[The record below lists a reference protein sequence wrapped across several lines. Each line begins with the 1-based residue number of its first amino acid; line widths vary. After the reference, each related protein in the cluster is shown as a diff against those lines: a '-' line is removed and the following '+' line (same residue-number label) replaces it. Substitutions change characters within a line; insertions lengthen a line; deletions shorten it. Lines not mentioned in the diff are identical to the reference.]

1 VGISIRMKNQC
12 GDFLVNPMTDSDCK
26 PLRAVTLR
34 NATSYTCIIA
44 QFFLRGVGG
53 GGQLRDKLHECLR
66 CVTPLEMY
74 MSCNVSATL
83 SVAKSRT

>member
-1 VGISIRMKNQC
+1 MGISIRMKNQY
-12 GDFLVNPMTDSDCK
+12 GDFLVNPMTDSDCE

-44 QFFLRGVGG
+44 QYFFLGG
-53 GGQLRDKLHECLR
+53 GGRGQLRDKLHECLR